1 MNKQQERAAFEAWGR
16 AEGLEDK
23 VSDRGMNYPLGDH
36 LWMTWLARAALA
48 AAPQV
53 PEAELDA
60 LRKDAERY
68 RWLRD
73 NGTSEWGI
81 CVWGD
86 DDQEWAQDMRAADV
100 VDREI
105 DAAMELHNAKLT
117 GEAGGD
123 TK

>member
-1 MNKQQERAAFEAWGR
+1 MANDQE
-16 AEGLEDK
+16 
-23 VSDRGMNYPLGDH
+23 
-36 LWMTWLARAALA
+36 RAALA
-48 AAPQV
+48 AAPVQAV
-53 PEAELDA
+53 PEAELEA

-86 DDQEWAQDMRAADV
+86 DDQEWAQDIRAADV

-105 DAAMELHNAKLT
+105 DAAMELHNAKLSRD
-117 GEAGGD
+117 AGPREV
-123 TK
+123 TNEQE

>member
-1 MNKQQERAAFEAWGR
+1 MDVDEFFAEAKRLNLRVLGSPDEIRAALDTKDAEIAKLREQLAKAGAAFEREQDR
-16 AEGLEDK
+16 AD
-23 VSDRGMNYPLGDH
+23 
-36 LWMTWLARAALA
+36 AA
-48 AAPQV
+48 
-53 PEAELDA
+53 E
-60 LRKDAERY
+60 KNAERY

-105 DAAMELHNAKLT
+105 DAAMALHNAKLK
-117 GEAGGD
+117 GGQD
-123 TK
+123 HE